1 MSTPMGWPAN
11 ISQIAT
17 YGLPA
22 TMSWPATTSAAV
34 VIEAYF
40 GVPPMAVF
48 PWPCDPARI
57 EESVT
62 FQTAITRFESG
73 REQRRARGLPRRRW
87 RLRFRKDEADANAIW
102 DFYVAMNGPVDPF
115 LWGNPVDRQAYWV
128 RFPGP
133 LTRRAIRRAVYE
145 FGIELVE
152 VRR

>member
-1 MSTPMGWPAN
+1 MSVPMGWPAN
-11 ISQIAT
+11 ISQRADF
-17 YGLPA
+17 GLPS
-22 TMSWPATTSAAV
+22 TMSWPANTSAVV
-34 VIEAYF
+34 VIEAFF
-40 GVPPMAVF
+40 GVPPVPIF
-48 PWPCDPARI
+48 PWPCDPRQI

-87 RLRFRKDEADANAIW
+87 RLQFRKGNVNADAIW

-115 LWGNPVDRQAYWV
+115 LWDNPVDNQAYWV
-128 RFPGP
+128 RFADI